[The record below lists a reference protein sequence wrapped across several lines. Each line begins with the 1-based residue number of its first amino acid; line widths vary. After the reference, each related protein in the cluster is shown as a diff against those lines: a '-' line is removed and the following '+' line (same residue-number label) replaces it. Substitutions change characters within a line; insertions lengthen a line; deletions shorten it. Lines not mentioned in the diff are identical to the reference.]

1 MTSTTSITANSNV
14 ATAPDQTEKAQHLI
28 TLWLGLD
35 TEATSAML
43 ARLIAACVHPGR
55 GSALH
60 EFAASGYLDRER
72 CRQELNRASLP
83 RKQEEW
89 ADALCRH
96 LLLSYS
102 DEADAP

>member
-1 MTSTTSITANSNV
+1 MTSITSIT
-14 ATAPDQTEKAQHLI
+14 ATAPDQTEKAQQYI
-28 TLWLGLD
+28 TLLLSLD
-35 TEATSAML
+35 TEATSPML
-43 ARLIAACVHPGR
+43 ARLIAACIHPGH

-60 EFAASGYLDRER
+60 EFAATGFLDRER
-72 CRQELNRASLP
+72 CRQELNRASLT
-83 RKQEEW
+83 RQQEEW

>member
-1 MTSTTSITANSNV
+1 MTSTMTTTA
-14 ATAPDQTEKAQHLI
+14 AAPDQTEKAQQLI

-35 TEATSAML
+35 TEAVSAML
-43 ARLIAACVHPGR
+43 ARLIAACIHPGP
-55 GSALH
+55 GSGLY
-60 EFAASGYLDRER
+60 EFAARGYLDRER

-96 LLLSYS
+96 LLLGQS
-102 DEADAP
+102 DEAGAP